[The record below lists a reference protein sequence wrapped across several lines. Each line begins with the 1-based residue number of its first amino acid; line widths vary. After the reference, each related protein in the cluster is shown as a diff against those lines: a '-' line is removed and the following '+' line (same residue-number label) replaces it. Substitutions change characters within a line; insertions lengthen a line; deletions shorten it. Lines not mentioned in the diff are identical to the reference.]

1 VLAGI
6 LAGGLLG
13 ALLLLVAEFTV
24 LFEVHVASTPVPL
37 KSVTAGSHHSYALV
51 PIALVAAALAFGVW
65 RAGSRPALL
74 AIAVMGVIGL
84 LITLL
89 GDLPDAHAK
98 GLVGSST
105 THFVDASSS
114 PKAGFYMETLGAAM
128 LVITSVSGFILLGPP
143 TPAPRRRRREASG
156 GAEAPGPGDAPGSAD
171 AS

>member
-1 VLAGI
+1 MSATPPEANVQYSRGPEGSSRESGAPPDGTGPVLAGI
-6 LAGGLLG
+6 LAGGFLG

-24 LFEVHVASTPVPL
+24 LFEVHVASTTVPL

-65 RAGSRPALL
+65 RAASRPALL
-74 AIAVMGVIGL
+74 AIGVMGVIAL

-98 GLVGSST
+98 GLVGSSA

-114 PKAGFYMETLGAAM
+114 PKAGF
-128 LVITSVSGFILLGPP
+128 
-143 TPAPRRRRREASG
+143 
-156 GAEAPGPGDAPGSAD
+156 
-171 AS
+171 